1 MDGYIKLYRKTL
13 ENPVICQDSE
23 HLAVWV
29 YLLLKATH
37 TNYPA
42 MFKGKRVILLP
53 GQLLTGRKSISL
65 ALCISEAKV
74 QRILKAFESEQQIEQ
89 QTGNKNRLVSIVRW
103 REYQSGEQQTE
114 QQVNNNRTTSEQQVN
129 TNKNGKKERKEEDN
143 PLTPL
148 QAEIENFVAFRKG
161 IKKPMTQRAIDL
173 LHAKLTSLAGSD
185 DKKKIA
191 ILQQSIFNSWQGVF
205 DLKDGSQLVQEK
217 PPKSKQKTGHLVP
230 VMTEYGYTED
240 KWVDDP
246 EEDE

>member
-42 MFKGKRVILLP
+42 MFKGKRITLLP

-65 ALCISEAKV
+65 ALCISESKV

-103 REYQSGEQQTE
+103 HEYQSGEQQTE

-129 TNKNGKKERKEEDN
+129 TNKNGKNGKNVKNEEIN
-143 PLTPL
+143 PPVSPL
-148 QAEIENFVAFRKG
+148 DAAIADFKDFRKK
-161 IKKPMTQRAIDL
+161 IKKPMTDRAVEL
-173 LHAKLTSLAGSD
+173 LHLKLTKLAGD
-185 DKKKIA
+185 NEEMKIA
-191 ILQQSIFNSWQGVF
+191 IINQSIFNGWQGVF
-205 DLKDGSQLVQEK
+205 ALKDEFQPVQEET
-217 PPKSKQKTGHLVP
+217 PKAQPKGHMVTRQGAYG
-230 VMTEYGYTED
+230 VMVDE
-240 KWVDDP
+240 WV
-246 EEDE
+246 EDE